1 MTDKK
6 LLTLAKKRSR
16 IWIKS
21 SKRFGIISAL
31 PKVQFT
37 VHPKQT
43 GLSQE
48 KKEIQNWKDAV
59 LAALKMI
66 DDLPTLQTTTSEEN
80 CNLQFLLKS
89 QRCGEKKK
97 SPKGKFIIFI

>member
-1 MTDKK
+1 MWSPNRIVFIASVEITYDRQKAIDVGQKK
-6 LLTLAKKRSR
+6 KKKRSR

-37 VHPKQT
+37 VHAKQT

-48 KKEIQNWKDAV
+48 KKEIQNWNDAGI
-59 LAALKMI
+59 AALKMI
-66 DDLPTLQTTTSEEN
+66 DDLPTLKTTASEEN
-80 CNLQFLLKS
+80 CNFY
-89 QRCGEKKK
+89 
-97 SPKGKFIIFI
+97 